1 MKFQRESRA
10 ECGRDDGE
18 VGGDLADLAAAGE
31 AGLEH
36 QGQEARTQVRLISQ
50 GLVRTC
56 TGTKVLSLCGQRIC
70 LLNGRISVKIL

>member
-56 TGTKVLSLCGQRIC
+56 TKVLSLCGQRIC
-70 LLNGRISVKIL
+70 LLNGRISDKIL